1 MTRKNA
7 IGKKAKPS
15 AAAARGKAGYDW
27 LSKLRCPACG
37 HPDLAKLAPR
47 PGDWGAW
54 GVPGLRCPKCRG
66 TYPVEKGGILRLI
79 PRGDYS
85 RYAYW
90 DKLHSA
96 WTAEDIAALYKKR
109 FAFSEPFLLS
119 YYAMPRLARRL
130 GWKAEESLELG
141 CQWGSN
147 SLTLQRLGVT
157 ERVWLLDI
165 SVTALKGAA
174 RFFKQFGVTPY
185 ALQAEIHRL
194 PFKDAAMDL
203 TLSGGLYEHFVGE
216 EQEQVVD
223 ENCRVSKRV
232 LCQVPESSAA
242 YWIYRRLYS
251 LYKGGWPFGFEVP
264 VSWARLKALFTRGR
278 FRVAG
283 RDWHDL
289 VSAARMVIGDRRAW
303 ARVLT
308 ARPFFFYLF
317 RHDAVIAVEREAP
330 GGPVRVPDARG

>member
-1 MTRKNA
+1 M
-7 IGKKAKPS
+7 IKKTSRPS
-15 AAAARGKAGYDW
+15 RAAARRKAGYDW

-37 HPDLAKLAPR
+37 HGALAALAPR

-66 TYPVEKGGILRLI
+66 TYPVEKGGILRMI

-90 DKLHSA
+90 EKLHGGVA
-96 WTAEDIAALYKKR
+96 VGELAALYKKR
-109 FAFSEPFLLS
+109 FAFGDPFLLA

-147 SLTLQRLGVT
+147 SLALRRLGVT
-157 ERVWLLDI
+157 ETVWLLDI
-165 SVTALKGAA
+165 SVTALKGSMA
-174 RFFKQFGVTPY
+174 FFKFFGVTPY
-185 ALQAEIHRL
+185 AMQAEIHRL
-194 PFKDAAMDL
+194 PFKDASIDL
-203 TLSGGLYEHFVGE
+203 TLSGGLYEHFVGD
-216 EQEQVVD
+216 EQVQVVE
-223 ENCRVSKRV
+223 ENLRVSRRV

-242 YWIYRRLYS
+242 YWTFRRVYS
-251 LYKGGWPFGFEVP
+251 AYKGGWPFGFEEP
-264 VSWARLKALFTRGR
+264 LSWGRLKALFARGP
-278 FRVAG
+278 FRMAG

-289 VSAARMVIGDRRAW
+289 VSAARMVVGDRRAW
-303 ARVLT
+303 ARVVT

-317 RHDAVIAVEREAP
+317 RHDAVIAVERTAP
-330 GGPVRVPDARG
+330 GGPASGA

>member
-1 MTRKNA
+1 MTRK
-7 IGKKAKPS
+7 KPAPS
-15 AAAARGKAGYDW
+15 RAAVRPKAGYDW

-37 HPDLAKLAPR
+37 HGTLAKAAPR

-66 TYPVEKGGILRLI
+66 TYPVEQGGILRLI

-90 DKLHSA
+90 EKLHSG
-96 WTAEDIAALYKKR
+96 TEVGELAALYQKR
-109 FAFSEPFLLS
+109 FDFKDPFLLA

-147 SLTLQRLGVT
+147 SLALRRLGVCD
-157 ERVWLLDI
+157 RVWLLDI
-165 SVTALKGAA
+165 SVTALKGSLA
-174 RFFKQFGVTPY
+174 FFKFFGVTPY
-185 ALQAEIHRL
+185 AMQAEIHHL
-194 PFKDAAMDL
+194 PFKDASIDL
-203 TLSGGLYEHFVGE
+203 TLSGGLYEHFVGD
-216 EQEQVVD
+216 EQVQVVE
-223 ENCRVSKRV
+223 ENLRVSRRV

-242 YWIYRRLYS
+242 YWAFRRIYS
-251 LYKGGWPFGFEVP
+251 LAKGGWPFGFEVP
-264 VSWARLKALFTRGR
+264 LSWGRLKALFARGP
-278 FRVAG
+278 FRAAG

-303 ARVLT
+303 ARAVT

-317 RHDAVIAVEREAP
+317 RHDAVIAVERTAP
-330 GGPVRVPDARG
+330 GGPAPGA